1 MEAAPTPAKRI
12 SVGGVVNETFS
23 VYGGNVGALI
33 GSAIVVFVVI
43 GLAAGLLESSGAPA
57 IIPPIAIGILCLGS
71 RLRQPLLRPELAAG
85 PAASGSRDERQ
96 ERAVI
101 G

>member
-1 MEAAPTPAKRI
+1 MIGVCHNAANVAIVFGSTTMFL
-12 SVGGVVNETFS
+12 SEMGVDVSVVVGG
-23 VYGGNVGALI
+23 A
-33 GSAIVVFVVI
+33 AVI